1 MLRRWYFLDDDIE
14 SFYEYDN
21 RLGHR
26 IMTKNK
32 NSAFKALNF
41 MRIVLEDSISND
53 DNIRQISNHKF
64 LDWSIDIAPLVKNN
78 PLYKELY
85 DILFNKKLGESKNV
99 ALDLIN
105 RLLDQ
110 QINDLPALLSIKED
124 LLNKKSKIIGQVA
137 LSDKLSHFSDYENRL
152 QGEKPNK

>member
-1 MLRRWYFLDDDIE
+1 
-14 SFYEYDN
+14 
-21 RLGHR
+21 
-26 IMTKNK
+26 MTKNK